1 MNDQSKNN
9 AQAVVTAAKKKAS
22 KAEVSESSLGG
33 NTTENIS
40 SKVSTAEERAKVE
53 FETSEVPSGAPP
65 EPAEPTPTPVKPDP
79 IATTVAPQPTGTP
92 YWDFFEYPEGVN
104 LPAMTEYLAYDPG
117 QNGFPEILKPLFKKV
132 PEGETTKSSTNRL
145 RQGFTVVSTVV
156 TEPGQSDPDSPSGVV
171 QWTRIEI
178 AVVIYLYKD
187 GEAYDSGFSQYAQN
201 TWESKK
207 VDQIT
212 YKTPTTF
219 GLSIQIPRV
228 VAQAIRDLTE
238 QWTVEQVESL
248 L

>member
-1 MNDQSKNN
+1 
-9 AQAVVTAAKKKAS
+9 
-22 KAEVSESSLGG
+22 
-33 NTTENIS
+33 
-40 SKVSTAEERAKVE
+40 
-53 FETSEVPSGAPP
+53 
-65 EPAEPTPTPVKPDP
+65 
-79 IATTVAPQPTGTP
+79 
-92 YWDFFEYPEGVN
+92 
-104 LPAMTEYLAYDPG
+104 MTEYLAYDPG